1 MASSAPKPNDRP
13 SAAEDAAHMGAALTL
28 ARRGLGRVWPN
39 PAVGCVL
46 VARDAERSTVVG
58 RGWTQPGGRP
68 HAETEAL
75 ARAGDRARGATAY
88 VTLEPCSHH
97 GKTPP
102 CADAL
107 IAAGVRRV
115 VAAIEDPDP
124 RVSGR
129 GIAKLRG
136 AGLEVSLGVG
146 AEEAR
151 GINAGFLTRIARGR
165 PMVSLKMAT
174 SLDGKI
180 ALASGE
186 SRWITGSEAR
196 QRTHLLRATHDA
208 ILVGTGTAAADDP
221 QLTCRLSGLEDR
233 SPPRIVLDRSL
244 RLSLGARLFDNAA
257 STWVIHGPG
266 ADPGRLRAL
275 RQRKNDIELLEVAF
289 GSEGKLDLAALFAL
303 LAQRGLTRVLVEG
316 GGKLAA
322 GLLRAGLVDRLYCF
336 RAGGLIGGDG
346 RPAIE
351 ALGLETLA
359 QMARFRLRDSTPAG
373 EDVMEIWTPVA

>member
-46 VARDAERSTVVG
+46 VARDAGRSMVVG

-68 HAETEAL
+68 HAEAEAL
-75 ARAGDRARGATAY
+75 ARAGDRARGATVH
-88 VTLEPCSHH
+88 VTLEPCSHY

-129 GIAKLRG
+129 GFARLRE

-151 GINAGFLTRIARGR
+151 EINAGFLTRIVRGR
-165 PMVSLKMAT
+165 PMVSLKLAT

-196 QRTHLLRATHDA
+196 QRAHLLRATHDA
-208 ILVGTGTAAADDP
+208 ILIGTGTAAADDP

-233 SPPRIVLDRSL
+233 SPLRIVLDRSL
-244 RLSLGARLFDNAA
+244 RLVPSARLFDNAA
-257 STWVIHGPG
+257 PTWVIHGPG
-266 ADPGRLRAL
+266 ADPGRLRTL
-275 RQRKNDIELLEVAF
+275 RQKKNDIELLEVAL
-289 GSEGKLDLAALFAL
+289 GSDGGLDLAALFAL

-322 GLLRAGLVDRLYCF
+322 GLLRGGLVDQLYCF
-336 RAGGLIGGDG
+336 RAGGLIGGEG
-346 RPAIE
+346 RPAVE

-359 QMARFRLRDSTPAG
+359 QMARFQLRDSTPAG
-373 EDVMEIWTPVA
+373 DDVMEIWTPVA